1 MDMTPPASPKNQ
13 EQPSIRPPGC
23 RPYQPCN
30 KNRVCAYTLVKE
42 KNLPEGQKLFACGK
56 CLETFYIDRESQK
69 KDWVETHKFVCCAL
83 KNDRLEVRQG
93 FDSID
98 KCFDTL
104 ESILAG
110 FDNEKTFP
118 KGRLFLHALKEI
130 KAYSIEVVVANLH
143 DDEITHHFRDRI
155 YKVIAGFSF
164 NCHLPPEWAAFYT
177 FMWSLPGFANAFL
190 SNEIFL
196 SPTMKQYKEEGLPPL
211 AKYDMVETDDGSYH
225 YNATPER
232 LMKELNVHYALWIAA
247 VYAQSVKYASA
258 GGKTWR
264 LAALLRNGFECWTCP
279 YTRSSFPAYSGIP
292 FGCISLN
299 RSEFFHSLLLSAG
312 LFGEEWSPSGLGPW
326 LRKGEILPGM
336 TLKALFAVTM
346 EDEAYFL
353 IRYCA
358 KKALC
363 ECFTNLVDHIERCDK
378 LSKQQLSAGDRWELL
393 KTWSTWTPVGPNM
406 LIFMNGSLEAIYVRF
421 IIGCRADNLF
431 DLYDLANDEFA
442 LQSWKDDDVQ
452 RRNNA
457 LLALIKGIR
466 SGALESSKP
475 LAAAYVEVIEPLY
488 EEQMIRSGLDIMPFP
503 EDAEDLIS
511 EFAADKFF
519 FRT

>member
-196 SPTMKQYKEEGLPPL
+196 SPTMKQYKDEGLPPL
-211 AKYDMVETDDGSYH
+211 AKYEIVERDDGSYH

-247 VYAQSVKYASA
+247 VYARSVKYASA

-299 RSEFFHSLLLSAG
+299 RSEFFHFLLASAG
-312 LFGEEWSPSGLGPW
+312 LSGEESPLDFVPW
-326 LRKGEILPGM
+326 LRKGELLPGM

-346 EDEAYFL
+346 EDEAFFL

-358 KKALC
+358 KRALC
-363 ECFTNLVDHIERCDK
+363 ECFTNLVDYIERCDK
-378 LSKQQLSAGDRWELL
+378 LSKQYLSAGDRWELL
-393 KTWSTWTPVGPNM
+393 KIWSTWTPVGPKM
-406 LIFMNGSLEAIYVRF
+406 PILMDMPLDGIYLRCLFGS
-421 IIGCRADNLF
+421 RADTVF
-431 DLYDLANDEFA
+431 DLYDLAND
-442 LQSWKDDDVQ
+442 DV
-452 RRNNA
+452 NGGNGMMHV
-457 LLALIKGIR
+457 LIMSIR
-466 SGALESSKP
+466 SEALESSRV

-488 EEQMIRSGLDIMPFP
+488 EEQMIRSGLDIMSFP
-503 EDAEDLIS
+503 EDAEELIA
-511 EFAADKFF
+511 EFAADNF